1 MVQHFSYPGEDEL
14 RDLKKALSTIENKC
28 QAPLDTELFDEEA
41 ISLFC
46 SLASHLVENAQQC
59 LNKFTELFK
68 PDSSYND
75 LTFDDYAAISQFVNN
90 YRYGERIDPID
101 GCIWNYQC
109 EKEYI
114 KSIDTLFQK
123 LCDTLFDCF
132 ERPLKDSYHLWA
144 DRVYWSNGTYSNTLR
159 KANKLKC
166 SSDPER
172 GMRELK
178 NEIFTA
184 LENNVF
190 GREYT
195 KIINEDPTER
205 DIDMDDDLFE
215 ILHQHIIHSQDDQSK
230 LWSPSPQ
237 PEAFSFDQ
245 ELQEY
250 CELRA
255 SWLLL
260 NNETSTFFD
269 DHEETEKET
278 QQPVP
283 TTPPKEPDNYTPEE
297 RKKIIDCYTGLAGF
311 MGIDTHWITVIFKPN
326 DDNLWAAIKA
336 DRQIPLM
343 HPNRNDGTN
352 IAPLLN
358 LLGVLCHTKKLS
370 NKPSS
375 YYNKLSKQLT
385 HLDKNRIASLVK
397 NGNREDLRGLANTIK
412 ECLDKLTEQ

>member
-1 MVQHFSYPGEDEL
+1 M
-14 RDLKKALSTIENKC
+14 
-28 QAPLDTELFDEEA
+28 
-41 ISLFC
+41 
-46 SLASHLVENAQQC
+46 
-59 LNKFTELFK
+59 
-68 PDSSYND
+68 
-75 LTFDDYAAISQFVNN
+75 
-90 YRYGERIDPID
+90 
-101 GCIWNYQC
+101 
-109 EKEYI
+109 
-114 KSIDTLFQK
+114 
-123 LCDTLFDCF
+123 
-132 ERPLKDSYHLWA
+132 
-144 DRVYWSNGTYSNTLR
+144 
-159 KANKLKC
+159 KC
-166 SSDPER
+166 SSDPEK

-215 ILHQHIIHSQDDQSK
+215 ILHQHIIHSQDDPSK
-230 LWSPSPQ
+230 LWSPSTQ

-260 NNETSTFFD
+260 NDETSTYFD
-269 DHEETEKET
+269 DHEEPEEET
-278 QQPVP
+278 QQVDNT
-283 TTPPKEPDNYTPEE
+283 TTPKKEPDNYTPEE
-297 RKKIIDCYTGLAGF
+297 RQKIIDCYTGLAGF

-397 NGNREDLRGLANTIK
+397 NGNRKEPRGLANTIK
-412 ECLDKLTEQ
+412 ECLDKLT

>member
-14 RDLKKALSTIENKC
+14 RDLKKTLNTIENRC

-41 ISLFC
+41 IGLLC
-46 SLASHLVENAQQC
+46 SLASHLVENAQRC
-59 LNKFTELFK
+59 IKKITEKFE
-68 PDSSYND
+68 PDYVCND
-75 LTFDDYAAISQFVNN
+75 ITFDDYAVISQFVNN
-90 YRYGERIDPID
+90 YYYRGTTVHVEGWP
-101 GCIWNYQC
+101 WNYPC
-109 EKEYI
+109 EKDYI
-114 KSIDTLFQK
+114 ESIDNLFHN

-132 ERPLKDSYHLWA
+132 EKPLKDSYHLWA
-144 DRVYWSNGTYSNTLR
+144 KRVYWTNDTYSNTLR

-166 SSDPER
+166 SPDPEK

-195 KIINEDPTER
+195 TIINEDPTER
-205 DIDMDDDLFE
+205 DEYMDDNLFE
-215 ILHQHIIHSQDDQSK
+215 ILNQHIIHSQDDHSK

-260 NNETSTFFD
+260 NNETSTYFD
-269 DHEETEKET
+269 APEEALEET
-278 QQPVP
+278 QQPDS
-283 TTPPKEPDNYTPEE
+283 TLLTHKNDNYTPDE
-297 RKKIIDCYTGLAGF
+297 RQKIIGCYTSLAGF
-311 MGIDTHWITVIFKPN
+311 MGIDTHWITDVFKPD

-336 DRQIPLM
+336 DRQTALM
-343 HPNRNDGTN
+343 HPNRTDGTN

-358 LLGVLCHTKKLS
+358 LLGVLCNSRKLS
-370 NKPSS
+370 DKPSS
-375 YYNKLSKQLT
+375 YYNKLSEGQP

-397 NGNREDLRGLANTIK
+397 NGNRKEPRGLAITIK
-412 ECLDKLTEQ
+412 KRLEKLKKQ